1 MPPPLFV
8 YSLTAAPSEADPTAP
23 GLDATVPKDLALDS
37 SGDLEVPPRLVAGAE
52 AVAQRL
58 GIRLRRWAGEWFL
71 DQREGIPYVQSI
83 LRKGVD
89 LPLVEALFR
98 RCILETPGVASLASF
113 SSELDRSVRRLSV
126 SFEARLIDGSAVV
139 GTFGP
144 FIATQP

>member
-1 MPPPLFV
+1 MPGPIFAFSV
-8 YSLTAAPSEADPTAP
+8 SAATSEADPTAP
-23 GLDATVPKDLALDS
+23 GLEALVPKDLALDEY
-37 SGDLEVPPRLVAGAE
+37 GDLALPPRLLTGAD

-58 GIRLRRWAGEWFL
+58 GIRLRRWSGEWFL
-71 DQREGIPYVQSI
+71 DQREGIPYLQSI

-113 SSELDRSVRRLSV
+113 TSELDRSVRRLSI
-126 SFEARLIDGSAVV
+126 SFEARLIDGSGVL

-144 FIATQP
+144 FIASEP